1 VQCTKANSPLHRRLR
16 LQIALHDAATF
27 ATTIGLNA
35 KTFPPGALQHLKEL
49 FIAGWGAYPLTGT
62 KEQVVEGLQTMS
74 ATGLDGALL
83 SWPRFEDGMRE
94 FKDVTYPLLVQA
106 GLR

>member
-1 VQCTKANSPLHRRLR
+1 M
-16 LQIALHDAATF
+16 
-27 ATTIGLNA
+27 TTIGLNA

-74 ATGLDGALL
+74 AMGLDGAVL

-94 FKDVTYPLLVQA
+94 FKDVTYPLLFQA

>member
-1 VQCTKANSPLHRRLR
+1 MADDTIIHRDRRSANPIFNSRKLKLG
-16 LQIALHDAATF
+16 TF
-27 ATTIGLNA
+27 QTNLDYGCLM
-35 KTFPPGALQHLKEL
+35 HLKEL

-74 ATGLDGALL
+74 AMGLDGALL

>member
-1 VQCTKANSPLHRRLR
+1 MCIRDR
-16 LQIALHDAATF
+16 QIALHDVATF
-27 ATTIGLNA
+27 AMTTIGLNA

-74 ATGLDGALL
+74 AMGLDGALL
-83 SWPRFEDGMRE
+83 SWPRLEDGCGSSR
-94 FKDVTYPLLVQA
+94 T
-106 GLR
+106 